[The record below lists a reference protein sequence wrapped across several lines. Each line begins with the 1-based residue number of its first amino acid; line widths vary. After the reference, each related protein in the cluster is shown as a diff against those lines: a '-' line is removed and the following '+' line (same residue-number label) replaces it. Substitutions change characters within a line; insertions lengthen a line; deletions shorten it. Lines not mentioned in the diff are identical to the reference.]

1 MGEPPFMLAMS
12 VFEALRDA
20 VGEALGGH
28 EPVRLDAPITPE
40 RVLMA
45 LQAERS

>member
-1 MGEPPFMLAMS
+1 MLAMS

-20 VGEALGGH
+20 VGEALGSH
-28 EPVRLDAPITPE
+28 APVHLDAPVTPE

-45 LQAERS
+45 LHKDGA

>member
-1 MGEPPFMLAMS
+1 LALA

-20 VGEALGGH
+20 VASATGL
-28 EPVRLDAPITPE
+28 PVKLDAPATPE

-45 LQAERS
+45 LQS